1 MLPLIIKEKIFLNI
15 LNFAAWRPCV
25 FALNFFRNPMNNQLV
40 YIGKDLEAMSFAVNY
55 HKWILKEFRVF
66 LGKNIVEVGAGTGSF
81 SELLLKEN
89 PASLA
94 LVEPSEMFEHLK
106 KNLAQ
111 TETSTEISFYHSIFR
126 DATDKIVEK
135 HRPDTIIYINVLEHI
150 EDDLLELQTIYK
162 TLGKDGHCL
171 IFVPALMGLYG
182 EFDRKVGHFRRYSK
196 KNLEAICKSVGFEIV
211 RSKYF
216 DLAGILPWFIK
227 YKVLKSDNLS
237 SGAVSIYDKIAVP
250 VMKRFESLVDV
261 PLGKNILMV
270 VKKTE
275 D

>member
-1 MLPLIIKEKIFLNI
+1 MTKAP
-15 LNFAAWRPCV
+15 
-25 FALNFFRNPMNNQLV
+25 V

-55 HKWILKEFRVF
+55 HKWILEEFRPVI
-66 LGKNIVEVGAGTGSF
+66 GRNVVEVGAGTGSF

-111 TETSTEISFYHSIFR
+111 TETLTEISYYRSIFL

-135 HRPDTIIYINVLEHI
+135 QRPDTIIYINVLEHI
-150 EDDLLELQTIYK
+150 EDDLLELRTIYK
-162 TLGKDGHCL
+162 TLGKNGHCL
-171 IFVPALMGLYG
+171 IFVPALMSLYG
-182 EFDRKVGHFRRYSK
+182 EFDRKIGHFRRYSK
-196 KNLEAICKSVGFEIV
+196 KDIEGKCKSASFEIV

-216 DLAGILPWFIK
+216 DFAGVLPWFIK
-227 YKVLKSDNLS
+227 YKVLKSDSLS
-237 SGAVSIYDKIAVP
+237 AGAVGIYDKFAVP
-250 VMKRFESLVDV
+250 VMKRFESLVTV

-270 VKKTE
+270 VKKVE
-275 D
+275 E